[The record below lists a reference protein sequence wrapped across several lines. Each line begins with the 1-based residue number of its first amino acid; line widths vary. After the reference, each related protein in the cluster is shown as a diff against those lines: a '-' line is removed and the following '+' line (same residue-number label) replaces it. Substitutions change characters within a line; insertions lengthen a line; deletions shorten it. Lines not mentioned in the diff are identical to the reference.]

1 MRRMFSNLEL
11 AYILKTVN
19 LLFLYPNLENLYFFN
34 EQLKNPKNII
44 ELDPVQDKKLIE
56 FLLSNC

>member
-1 MRRMFSNLEL
+1 MCRMFSNLEL
-11 AYILKTVN
+11 AYILKTAN
-19 LLFLYPNLENLYFFN
+19 LLFLYPNLEDLYFFN

-56 FLLSNC
+56 FLLNLD